1 MFIQPE
7 AGVPVR
13 VVVALDE
20 RRDEDPRVSQRPE
33 PVGEHRGELE
43 ALEPALGIGVGKFS
57 RSSTSTEVVIRGV
70 LFCNRYV
77 RRAKK
82 RGKSY

>member
-1 MFIQPE
+1 ML
-7 AGVPVR
+7 VR

-43 ALEPALGIGVGKFS
+43 ALEPALGIGV
-57 RSSTSTEVVIRGV
+57 VITDTGPR
-70 LFCNRYV
+70 V
-77 RRAKK
+77 RRK
-82 RGKSY
+82 